1 MTQSLLGARGPEES
15 LAAAAELA
23 RIKAHFQRC
32 VTGCG
37 AAATSSSAPHVALQ
51 PVYTSTVSD
60 AARLNVA
67 SARGERT
74 RLEGAAAAAAAD
86 GESDAAQ
93 GCSRPSAHCGVS
105 SSLIDK
111 LFGV

>member
-23 RIKAHFQRC
+23 RIKAHFQRW
-32 VTGCG
+32 VRGCG
-37 AAATSSSAPHVALQ
+37 AAATSSSAPHVAHQ
-51 PVYTSTVSD
+51 PVYTSAVSD

-74 RLEGAAAAAAAD
+74 RLEGAAAAAAD

-93 GCSRPSAHCGVS
+93 AAADHQSTAGYCLH
-105 SSLIDK
+105 
-111 LFGV
+111 

>member
-23 RIKAHFQRC
+23 RIKAHFQRW
-32 VTGCG
+32 VRGCG
-37 AAATSSSAPHVALQ
+37 AAATSSSAPHVAHQ
-51 PVYTSTVSD
+51 PVYTSAVSD
-60 AARLNVA
+60 ATRLNVA

-74 RLEGAAAAAAAD
+74 RVEGAAAAAAAD

-93 GCSRPSAHCGVS
+93 AAADHQSTAGYCLH
-105 SSLIDK
+105 
-111 LFGV
+111 